1 MYKRYYDGY
10 TADNDAF
17 KSDNNFNQIDA
28 VIAGKNDIIPTNDA
42 KITDCDMQCTDVI
55 TSGLSHNNFNFG
67 GMQTDD
73 LILAG
78 LLILLLFDSDNADIT
93 LLIIIGVI
101 FLAGLNI

>member
-28 VIAGKNDIIPTNDA
+28 VIIPAADA
-42 KITDCDMQCTDVI
+42 RISDYDTQCANVI

>member
-10 TADNDAF
+10 EAVSNALSIENNSNTTNTAQ
-17 KSDNNFNQIDA
+17 KGQIISSDNACDIDH
-28 VIAGKNDIIPTNDA
+28 DICNKD
-42 KITDCDMQCTDVI
+42 DVLV
-55 TSGLSHNNFNFG
+55 SGFANNNLF

-78 LLILLLFDSDNADIT
+78 LLILLLFDSDNTDIT